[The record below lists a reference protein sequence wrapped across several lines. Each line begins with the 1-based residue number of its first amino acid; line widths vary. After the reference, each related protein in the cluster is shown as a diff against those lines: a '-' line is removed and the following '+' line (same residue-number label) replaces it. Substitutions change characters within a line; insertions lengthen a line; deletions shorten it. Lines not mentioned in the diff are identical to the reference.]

1 MCLYRLLGRENLTES
16 QIVYI
21 LDDIPYHSD
30 ISGASDDSVADET
43 YQPLLEQPDVETSDN
58 DNADEGGEDKVPVIP
73 EDVNDLPGT
82 SGGVGTTG
90 PSFVTTSPPKIYFM
104 LCIYTTF
111 FYFPVTKLLILYFFT
126 LNFN

>member
-1 MCLYRLLGRENLTES
+1 MCLYRLLGRENLTDS

-82 SGGVGTTG
+82 SGTLE
-90 PSFVTTSPPKIYFM
+90 PQAPPLLQPALQKFI
-104 LCIYTTF
+104 LCYVYIQH
-111 FYFPVTKLLILYFFT
+111 FFT
-126 LNFN
+126 FQ